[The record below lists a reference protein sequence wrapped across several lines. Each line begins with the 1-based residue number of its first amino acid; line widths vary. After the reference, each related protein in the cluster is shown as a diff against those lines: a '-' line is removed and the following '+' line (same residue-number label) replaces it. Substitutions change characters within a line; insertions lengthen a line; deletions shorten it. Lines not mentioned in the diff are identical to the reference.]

1 MLAPFTLPV
10 EVVVALIGGAV
21 TILTL
26 FIKGEADRSSHRI
39 DEMQADVD
47 AIKKL
52 FSPVVAWAFDLEQH
66 ILAGSPPPPPPRPP
80 ELAQFM
86 TAAFVD
92 RERTDP
98 AYHRGF
104 FFHRNRKVNSDRC
117 TNE

>member
-1 MLAPFTLPV
+1 MPAPFIPPV

-26 FIKGEADRSSHRI
+26 FIKGEADRSSRRI
-39 DEMQADVD
+39 DEMQADMD

-66 ILAGSPPPPPPRPP
+66 ILAGSPPPPPPRPL

-92 RERTDP
+92 RDRTDP
-98 AYHRGF
+98 AHRRAF
-104 FFHRNRKVNSDRC
+104 FFRRNRKVNSDRC
-117 TNE
+117 THE